1 MKMITYI
8 SSIVL
13 AMSVTCIS
21 SSCSDDN
28 TILNPA
34 IEPEKPAAIEVGTF
48 AKGADVSWLTK
59 LEMEGEKFYTPGD
72 NRQEIEC
79 MQLLRDYC
87 GVNSIRLSVRV
98 EPALEGWNGL
108 EDVMV
113 KATRANNLGLRIML
127 DFCFSNDWADP
138 GNQPIPVDWQ
148 GKSLDELG
156 QAMADHVI
164 TTLTTLKEAGITP
177 EWCQIGNE
185 TTPGFLLPFGDLTNS
200 PAQYVYLNNCAYDA
214 AKSVCP
220 NIICIT
226 HLDQGNDQ
234 WRYNRMFDAMRA
246 YGGKYDMIGMSV
258 YPYDWQIEAESPGT
272 WRNNIEDCLLNIKHL
287 QRVYNKPV
295 IICEIGMEHDKPEYA
310 QELINKLVTVP
321 IAGIFYWEPES
332 PVGYNGG
339 YNKGCFEN
347 GAPTSAL
354 DPFKSL

>member
-13 AMSVTCIS
+13 AMSVTCTS

-148 GKSLDELG
+148 
-156 QAMADHVI
+156 
-164 TTLTTLKEAGITP
+164 
-177 EWCQIGNE
+177 
-185 TTPGFLLPFGDLTNS
+185 
-200 PAQYVYLNNCAYDA
+200 
-214 AKSVCP
+214 
-220 NIICIT
+220 
-226 HLDQGNDQ
+226 
-234 WRYNRMFDAMRA
+234 
-246 YGGKYDMIGMSV
+246 
-258 YPYDWQIEAESPGT
+258 
-272 WRNNIEDCLLNIKHL
+272 
-287 QRVYNKPV
+287 
-295 IICEIGMEHDKPEYA
+295 
-310 QELINKLVTVP
+310 VT
-321 IAGIFYWEPES
+321 G
-332 PVGYNGG
+332 
-339 YNKGCFEN
+339 
-347 GAPTSAL
+347 
-354 DPFKSL
+354 